1 MTAEELVALIRK
13 KYKTDANGYN
23 PCVVLE
29 QVPDGTGMYQSRW
42 IDVVVFQMWASNG
55 LTRTAFEIKVSRSDF
70 LNEIQN
76 PQKHAW
82 CRESFHYF
90 FFVAPK
96 GIIQVEELP
105 DGVGWFYPRGSQL
118 CMGRQARINDNPKLD
133 DHILSGFLRAA
144 HKEIENSKRVKLEEV
159 LTTSEAYKKT
169 SSYMEATR
177 RFLES
182 RGKSYFI
189 PDTTED
195 IVRALEEATLDNQL
209 KQDRDKLLQVAG
221 KFQREIA
228 ALTNIFLII
237 ANKSLLA
244 RDELGQYL
252 VKEYGADDKDGLES
266 LRQQANDKR
275 TGDYSKRY
283 AELIE
288 LILKWENIRRE

>member
-1 MTAEELVALIRK
+1 
-13 KYKTDANGYN
+13 
-23 PCVVLE
+23 
-29 QVPDGTGMYQSRW
+29 
-42 IDVVVFQMWASNG
+42 
-55 LTRTAFEIKVSRSDF
+55 
-70 LNEIQN
+70 
-76 PQKHAW
+76 
-82 CRESFHYF
+82 
-90 FFVAPK
+90 
-96 GIIQVEELP
+96 
-105 DGVGWFYPRGSQL
+105 
-118 CMGRQARINDNPKLD
+118 
-133 DHILSGFLRAA
+133 
-144 HKEIENSKRVKLEEV
+144 
-159 LTTSEAYKKT
+159 
-169 SSYMEATR
+169 MEATR